1 MLPVAN
7 VAKNPPRVMFCIH
20 INTAN
25 GFLHHQAK
33 KKKKVVVNVAK
44 NTHL

>member
-25 GFLHHQAK
+25 VFYTIKQK
-33 KKKKVVVNVAK
+33 KRKK
-44 NTHL
+44 